1 MSKVDLIEVA
11 FTGLMWFSFAS
22 FLISA
27 LIMKQIEATL
37 LTGLIMVLSITAIH
51 EHRIRRLEEEVE
63 RNEQGIQMSV

>member
-1 MSKVDLIEVA
+1 MSEADLKIML

-37 LTGLIMVLSITAIH
+37 LTGLIMILSITAIH

-63 RNEQGIQMSV
+63 KHEQGV

>member
-1 MSKVDLIEVA
+1 MSEADLKIML
-11 FTGLMWFSFAS
+11 FTGLMWFSFMC

-37 LTGLIMVLSITAIH
+37 LTGLIMVLSITAVH

-63 RNEQGIQMSV
+63 KHE

>member
-1 MSKVDLIEVA
+1 MSEADLKIML

-37 LTGLIMVLSITAIH
+37 LTGLIMILSITAIH
-51 EHRIRRLEEEVE
+51 EHRLRRLEKEVE
-63 RNEQGIQMSV
+63 KHE